1 MKKKGMLIA
10 TIVMVLVLAVSL
22 TTATYA
28 WFTSDAQAEVD
39 GVTITTQAATGVQIA
54 VYQGSNYYNGDMRY
68 NNATWESDAEGFGS
82 LLDFSEVSI
91 GKMVNAVTTGDKIQ
105 GSYAYTRLETQP
117 DENTDVTTDM
127 YYVDAKGFITAGT
140 NSMTTEAFEAL
151 TGGAWYSREAVA
163 NSANTFYRPT
173 GYDENTQPYGYYL
186 ALANDSDN
194 FASPTYTTYYDI
206 PLAMQSAKETQ
217 AILCSIKINPGE
229 GTLGNRWPGMAA
241 ATRVRISTE
250 GGQTLTFEPYG
261 GVKYSGTMT
270 DQSTVSGDYYGKD
283 TTGVLN
289 FVVAYNNGAA
299 ISSADIYKIKVEI
312 WVEGTDAEC
321 VTNLMGDTDFNVE
334 FAFDVYDD
342 ALTSEDITTN
352 KYVTKGEVNYYIN
365 DVSTGKTGA

>member
-1 MKKKGMLIA
+1 MKKRGLIVA

-28 WFTSDAQAEVD
+28 WFTSDAEAKVD
-39 GVTITTQAATGVQIA
+39 GVTIKTQAATGVQIA
-54 VYQGSNYYNGDMRY
+54 VYQGSTFYNGDMRY
-68 NNATWESDAEGFGS
+68 ANATWESDTEGFGS

-91 GKMVNAVTTGDKIQ
+91 GKMVNAVTTGDKIA
-105 GSYAYTRLETQP
+105 GSFVYEKLGTQP
-117 DENTDVTTDM
+117 AANTDVTAAM
-127 YYVDAKGFITAGT
+127 YYIDAKGAVTDGKAD
-140 NSMTTEAFEAL
+140 MTTEEYAAL

-163 NSANTFYRPT
+163 NSANSFYRPT
-173 GYDENTQPYGYYL
+173 GYDENTQPYGYYV

-194 FASPTYTTYYDI
+194 FESPTYTTYYDI

-241 ATRVRISTE
+241 ATRVRITTE
-250 GGQTLTFEPYG
+250 GGTITFEPYG
-261 GVKYSGTMT
+261 GIKYSGTMT
-270 DQSTVSGDYYGKD
+270 DQSGSTDAKYQGKD
-283 TTGVLN
+283 TTGILN

-321 VTNLMGDTDFNVE
+321 VTNLMGDTNFSVE
-334 FAFDVYDD
+334 FSFDVYDNNI
-342 ALTSEDITTN
+342 TSTDITTN
-352 KYVTKGEVNYYIN
+352 KYVTKGEVRYYIN
-365 DVSTGKTGA
+365 EVSTGKTA